1 VGVDSV
7 IEKGVVCFLKA
18 GISFLA
24 AKSIPGCSGRF
35 DKVLGKGIVNTRGI
49 GSKICGKIRDLHL
62 VCWKSTWM

>member
-49 GSKICGKIRDLHL
+49 GSKI
-62 VCWKSTWM
+62 